1 MMSNIKKSRLKLGRE
16 ELGLPQYTI
25 LEEVLNAVTHGIG
38 VLLSIWGLVWLLLN
52 CRRDALTLVSVSV
65 FGASM
70 ILLYLVSTLYH
81 ALGVCRGKCVL
92 RTMDHCTIFLLIAGT
107 YTPIALLCFGDLTGR
122 IMFSIVWSVSAVG
135 IILNGI
141 SVQRFRVFS
150 MICYIGL
157 GWLIIFFFKPMI
169 ACLNAD
175 SIRYLIFGGVF
186 YTVGAILYGIGK
198 KRPYIHSVWHLFV
211 LAGSVFHYFVIYRI
225 SVPL

>member
-1 MMSNIKKSRLKLGRE
+1 MTSKIEKGKFRLGRE
-16 ELGLPQYTI
+16 ELGLPQYTPQ
-25 LEEVLNAVTHGIG
+25 EEVLNAVTHGIG

-70 ILLYLVSTLYH
+70 ILLYLVSTFYH
-81 ALGVCRGKCVL
+81 AMGVCKGKCVL
-92 RTMDHCTIFLLIAGT
+92 RTMDHCTIFFLIAGT
-107 YTPIALLCFGDLTGR
+107 YTPIALLCFGGATGWT
-122 IMFSIVWSVSAVG
+122 MFAIVWGVSAAG
-135 IILNGI
+135 IVLNGI

-157 GWLIIFFFKPMI
+157 GWMITFFFKPMI
-169 ACLNAD
+169 ACMDVL
-175 SIRYLIFGGVF
+175 SIRYLIWGGVF

-225 SVPL
+225 SVPM